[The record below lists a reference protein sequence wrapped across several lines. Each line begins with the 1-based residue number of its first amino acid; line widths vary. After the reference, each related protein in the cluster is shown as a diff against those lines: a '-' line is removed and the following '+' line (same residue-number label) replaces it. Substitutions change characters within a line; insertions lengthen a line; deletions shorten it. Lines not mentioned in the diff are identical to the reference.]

1 MVVRLISCSPR
12 RRIRLVTVIGELAVL
27 PNPGCQDHTAL
38 PSASVPFVCA
48 LSNRSQVA
56 KPALRSPRAPDAA
69 ASTAFH
75 PDVRDDHDTPLCG
88 GWNGGISKA
97 DLGQARREIFLQ
109 TGLDANLVICP
120 AGSFTCRARRSRP
133 CTRSSMTD
141 GEPRTVIMVK
151 ARSAVGENRQL
162 SFRAIQKLA
171 ARNKTI
177 LAGNNPLWRS
187 SKFRP
192 FSKSFAAP
200 GSSVRFPSAELANQ
214 AAAWAEYQIDNAP
227 HATPMA

>member
-27 PNPGCQDHTAL
+27 PNPVGPQNLRQLDTSNGCQDHTAL

-56 KPALRSPRAPDAA
+56 KPALRSPHAPDAA

-88 GWNGGISKA
+88 GWNGRVSKA

-109 TGLDANLVICP
+109 GGLDGNLLICP
-120 AGSFTCRARRSRP
+120 SGSFTGCARRSDADA
-133 CTRSSMTD
+133 S
-141 GEPRTVIMVK
+141 
-151 ARSAVGENRQL
+151 NR
-162 SFRAIQKLA
+162 
-171 ARNKTI
+171 
-177 LAGNNPLWRS
+177 
-187 SKFRP
+187 
-192 FSKSFAAP
+192 KS
-200 GSSVRFPSAELANQ
+200 G
-214 AAAWAEYQIDNAP
+214 
-227 HATPMA
+227 